1 MCGNER
7 RIFIIYVKMLMKCF
21 LLRDVNPSG
30 TALFPAVYELNYA
43 LLLMA
48 SSILFVQ
55 YTFLIQNINEHVI
68 IKSIGTRSCID
79 TTQFKM
85 IKWYK
90 LDLSR
95 LHLLP
100 FRWHVIIKLNVYMFS
115 NVMQYDANKNRLSI
129 FFTNLLVITPLN
141 YTPINRVEFH

>member
-48 SSILFVQ
+48 SIILFVQ
-55 YTFLIQNINEHVI
+55 YTFLIQNINKHVI

-85 IKWYK
+85 IK
-90 LDLSR
+90 
-95 LHLLP
+95 
-100 FRWHVIIKLNVYMFS
+100 
-115 NVMQYDANKNRLSI
+115 
-129 FFTNLLVITPLN
+129 
-141 YTPINRVEFH
+141 

>member
-68 IKSIGTRSCID
+68 IKSIGT
-79 TTQFKM
+79 TQFKM
-85 IKWYK
+85 IKWYQ

-95 LHLLP
+95 LHLLS
-100 FRWHVIIKLNVYMFS
+100 FRWYVIIKLNFYMFS
-115 NVMQYDANKNRLSI
+115 NVMQYDAIKNRLSI
-129 FFTNLLVITPLN
+129 FFPNLLAITPLN

>member
-48 SSILFVQ
+48 CSILFVQ

-68 IKSIGTRSCID
+68 IKSIGTI
-79 TTQFKM
+79 
-85 IKWYK
+85 
-90 LDLSR
+90 SR

-100 FRWHVIIKLNVYMFS
+100 FRWYVIMKLN
-115 NVMQYDANKNRLSI
+115 
-129 FFTNLLVITPLN
+129 
-141 YTPINRVEFH
+141 

>member
-68 IKSIGTRSCID
+68 IKSIGTRWY
-79 TTQFKM
+79 TTQFQM
-85 IKWYK
+85 IKWYQ

-100 FRWHVIIKLNVYMFS
+100 FRWHVIIKLNFYMFS
-115 NVMQYDANKNRLSI
+115 NVMQYDAIKNRLSI
-129 FFTNLLVITPLN
+129 FFPNLLAITPLN

>member
-68 IKSIGTRSCID
+68 IKSIGTI
-79 TTQFKM
+79 TQFQM
-85 IKWYK
+85 IKWYQ

-95 LHLLP
+95 LHLLS
-100 FRWHVIIKLNVYMFS
+100 FRWYVIIKLNFYMFS
-115 NVMQYDANKNRLSI
+115 NVMQYDAIKNRLSI
-129 FFTNLLVITPLN
+129 FFPNLLAITPLN

>member
-68 IKSIGTRSCID
+68 IKSIGTI
-79 TTQFKM
+79 TQFQM
-85 IKWYK
+85 IKWYQ

-100 FRWHVIIKLNVYMFS
+100 FRWHVIIKLNFYMFS
-115 NVMQYDANKNRLSI
+115 NVMQYDAIKNRLSI
-129 FFTNLLVITPLN
+129 FFPNLLAITPLN